1 MDDKQYILHPFSIY
15 NPNEANIH
23 IVRGA
28 GTKVWDKDGNAYID
42 AVGSWWVNLHG
53 HSHPA
58 INQAAIDQIQSLEH
72 IMFSGF
78 THSPAIDLAKNIIH
92 TLPDSFVQLFYSDN
106 GSTATEV
113 ALKMTLQ
120 YWNNIGQPKST
131 FIAFNNSYHGDTFG
145 AMAVSE
151 RDIFTAP
158 FHQHLFDV
166 QFIDLPQ
173 SDNIEQIKNTLL
185 AIIDNHA
192 VAGFIFEPLVQGAG
206 GMRMYEAALLDE
218 IIQLCHQ
225 NNIITI
231 ADEVMTGFGRTGK
244 IMAIEH
250 LRHTPD
256 FICLSKGLTGGYLP
270 LGITAFNQ
278 KIAAVY
284 QNSAPDKTFYHG
296 HSFTANPIACAVANK
311 SLELLQ
317 SEECTQQRQAIEAQH
332 RTFAQKTQ
340 SHPLAEN
347 VRVQGV
353 ILALDIKTK
362 HTAYFYNN
370 PIKHFVY
377 QFFLKKGII
386 MRPLGNV
393 IYIIPPYCITQ
404 EELSSVYQAI
414 TDCLDAIQ
422 VLQ

>member
-1 MDDKQYILHPFSIY
+1 MDDQQYILHPFTIY
-15 NPNEANIH
+15 NPEEQNIH
-23 IVRGA
+23 IVRGE

-58 INQAAIDQIQSLEH
+58 INQAAIEQIQALEH

-78 THSPAIDLAKNIIH
+78 THSPAIELAKNIIH
-92 TLPDSFVQLFYSDN
+92 ALPHSFVQLFYSDN

-120 YWNNIGQPKST
+120 YWKNIHQPKST

-151 RDIFTAP
+151 RDVFTAP

-166 QFIDLPQ
+166 QFIDLPTKT
-173 SDNIEQIKNTLL
+173 NIEDVKKELL
-185 AIIDNHA
+185 RIATNYQ

-206 GMRMYEAALLDE
+206 GMRIYEATLLDE
-218 IIQLCHQ
+218 LLAICAK

-244 IMAIEH
+244 LFAIEH
-250 LRHTPD
+250 LQHQPD

-270 LGITAFNQ
+270 LGITAFNA
-278 KIAAVY
+278 KIADAY
-284 QNSAPDKTFYHG
+284 KNSAPDKTFYHG

-317 SEECTQQRQAIEAQH
+317 SEACATQRIRIHEAH
-332 RTFAQKTQ
+332 WHFAEKIQ
-340 SHPLAEN
+340 SHPLAEQ
-347 VRVQGV
+347 VRVQGT
-353 ILALDIKTK
+353 ILALDIASS
-362 HTAYFYNN
+362 HTEYFYNN

-377 QFFLKKGII
+377 HFFLKRGII

-393 IYIIPPYCITQ
+393 IYIIPPYCITE
-404 EELSSVYQAI
+404 EELNIVYDAI
-414 TDCLDAIQ
+414 ADCLNAVQ
-422 VLQ
+422 LLK